1 MFMIKQPQVGDRVRV
16 AQTHRWMRGVSGVI
30 KDIETRVGNN
40 IIVKF
45 DQDLLGM
52 YHDDDGDP
60 VLRLTEIDLEKL
72 S

>member
-1 MFMIKQPQVGDRVRV
+1 MIKQPQVGDRVRV
-16 AQTHRWMRGVSGVI
+16 SQTHRWMRGESGVI
-30 KDIETRVGNN
+30 KDIEISFGENN

-45 DQDLLGM
+45 DRDLLGM
-52 YHDDDGDP
+52 YHDDDGDA